1 MPSDSP
7 FLRYPR
13 TLIASAAGLLIV
25 AGGAA
30 LWRIATLP
38 DPTQPPLTET
48 PANPAPEAATAQAY
62 LLTLEGDRTTLT
74 PIPVPGGT
82 NDPEQHLTS
91 AVQQLLAS
99 PPTDGD
105 TFSAIPE
112 ETTLRSLEI
121 RADGIHVNLSSQF
134 TTGGGSAAMQ
144 GRLGQI
150 LYTATSLEPDAA
162 VWLSVEG
169 EPLELLG
176 GEGLIIPQ
184 PMTRRDFE
192 QNFSL

>member
-1 MPSDSP
+1 MTPDRSL
-7 FLRYPR
+7 LRHPR
-13 TLIASAAGLLIV
+13 TLIAVAAGLLIV

-30 LWRIATLP
+30 WWRMATLP
-38 DPTQPPLTET
+38 DPAQPPLTET
-48 PANPAPEAATAQAY
+48 PTNPAPEEATAQAY
-62 LLTLEGDRTTLT
+62 LLILEGDRTTLT
-74 PIPVPGGT
+74 PIPVPSST
-82 NDPEQHLTS
+82 NDPEQLLAS
-91 AVQQLLAS
+91 AMQQLLAS
-99 PPTDGD
+99 PPADGD

-121 RADGIHVNLSSQF
+121 RTDGIYVDLSSQF

-176 GEGLIIPQ
+176 GEGLIVPQ
-184 PMTRRDFE
+184 PMTRSDFE